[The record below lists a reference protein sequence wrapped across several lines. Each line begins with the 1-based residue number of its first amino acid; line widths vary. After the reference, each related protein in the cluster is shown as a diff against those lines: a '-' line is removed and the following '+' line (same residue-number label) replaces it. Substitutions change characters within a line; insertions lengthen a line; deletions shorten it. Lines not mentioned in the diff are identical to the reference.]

1 MSIVSEEESKS
12 IHELKEKLYY
22 AEAASNAYKEID
34 FGLYETNLFYIE
46 ALKHQLSHLEQEI
59 EQGQL

>member
-1 MSIVSEEESKS
+1 MRIASKEESKS

-22 AEAASNAYKEID
+22 AESASNAYKEID

-46 ALKHQLSHLEQEI
+46 ALKLQLHHLEKEL
-59 EQGQL
+59 EQGEL